1 MFDFFAQDFFSRFQ
15 ISAPAST
22 YEKQG
27 NLQNFCFDLFC
38 DCDFCQ
44 SANLQVQTLHLSC
57 QIFQTEIDQEIEIW
71 CFSFFFK
78 SHSVL
83 IQNQEKWIGW
93 NQPKDWTQQILILNL

>member
-1 MFDFFAQDFFSRFQ
+1 MFLPKIFLVGFKSQLPPQ
-15 ISAPAST
+15 LMKNKEICKISVLICSAT
-22 YEKQG
+22 
-27 NLQNFCFDLFC
+27 

-78 SHSVL
+78 SQSVL